1 MKLSFLES
9 TNPLTNMKKII
20 SVSYQHSLRQ
30 RHKTDLIHSQKLN
43 PPTFNFNWA
52 LSDSQRMSVS
62 PLMDCFHR
70 RRDVYRSPS
79 GA

>member
-1 MKLSFLES
+1 MMKNFKKILQQKFMKLSFLES

-43 PPTFNFNWA
+43 NPTFNFN
-52 LSDSQRMSVS
+52 
-62 PLMDCFHR
+62 
-70 RRDVYRSPS
+70 
-79 GA
+79 